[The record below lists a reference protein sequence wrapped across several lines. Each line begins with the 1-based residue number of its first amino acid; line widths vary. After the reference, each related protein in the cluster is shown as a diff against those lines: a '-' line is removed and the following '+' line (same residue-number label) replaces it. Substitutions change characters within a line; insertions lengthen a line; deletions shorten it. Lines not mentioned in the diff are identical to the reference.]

1 MVYVVERYLPGLS
14 RDLLRGLSNL
24 QQLGNLT
31 GEDSDVRYLDS
42 TIVLPDEA
50 CYCRFE
56 GPSEAAIA
64 DANRRA
70 GLPFDRIV
78 PAVTVN
84 SEGRNTMSTTT
95 TAVPATVQLRRS
107 HLLGLIVAAVVLAAV
122 VTWAV
127 STFAVG
133 TSNTQSRSVTGKR
146 SASLATTLA
155 PTCVSA
161 SSRAAYAVVTC
172 SSATGRALRA
182 ASRPAALADHQQT
195 VIMSITPAALA
206 AGALGGYALPSLRH
220 GPAIESVLASMSPAT
235 RRYTKMIMSLTFG
248 QLKAGAAGAP

>member
-14 RDLLRGLSNL
+14 RSDLLRGLSRL
-24 QQLGNLT
+24 QQLVGRA
-31 GEDSDVRYLDS
+31 GDDSEVRYLDS

-56 GPSEAAIA
+56 GPSEAAVA
-64 DANRRA
+64 EANRRA

-84 SEGRNTMSTTT
+84 PEGRRTMSTTT
-95 TAVPATVQLRRS
+95 TTIPATVQLRRS
-107 HLLGLIVAAVVLAAV
+107 HLLGLIGAVIVLTAA

-127 STFAVG
+127 SAFAVSSG
-133 TSNTQSRSVTGKR
+133 KHSASVTEQR
-146 SASLATTLA
+146 SASLGTTPA
-155 PTCVSA
+155 SSCVSA
-161 SSRAAYAVVTC
+161 SSRAAYAVITC
-172 SSATGRALRA
+172 SGATGKTPLA
-182 ASRPAALADHQQT
+182 ASRPAARADSQQT
-195 VIMSITPAALA
+195 VIMSLTPASLVP
-206 AGALGGYALPSLRH
+206 GVFGGYALPSAQH
-220 GPAIESVLASMSPAT
+220 GPTTESVLASMSPAT